1 MSYKKVPTWKNG
13 SWSYTEFDTKEDFIA
28 FVKPLFKEP
37 GLYNFDKT
45 AFLFN
50 EQMRNFER
58 DGYYCAYPEGSLDS
72 IKYWELEKEKCRE
85 GAIFHGDNTTWYLP
99 RDYYDWINFN
109 PLYNKVKNDYG
120 RVNVY
125 DTQYHVSLYELLA
138 ELHGVHA
145 AILKKRQIA
154 MSYFHAAK
162 LLNQLWFEKGPT
174 LKMGASDKRYVDE
187 QGTWEYLEA
196 GRNFRN
202 THTAWYREMNPG
214 GTGNWQQKHE
224 ETVNGKT
231 IKKGN
236 MGKLIALTFERK
248 ANTGVGGPCLAL
260 GTKVWMADGSLRKVE
275 DLQVGEYVVG
285 KDGYPKKIIRLFT
298 GEDEMYQVDQTR
310 GMSYTVTSQ
319 HKLCLKHRDANI
331 SEKNRYRLLTPPEWL
346 ALTPYNQK
354 VMVGLRNSL
363 PLEFPRKE
371 VLIEPYYLGLWLGDG
386 FRDTTGIIVNE
397 TRDPEIV
404 QYLEE
409 YSNRLGGVL
418 WKNQRHRKDYKDK
431 MMSCGIRGKGFGK
444 QVNFNANI
452 LIPSFVKYNLFYN
465 KHIPWSYLKNDV
477 ETRLQVLA
485 GLIDSDGNYDPDRGR
500 FTIGSSNKRFLR
512 QVARLVT
519 SLGMRVW
526 WGKGVSKTGFGVGND
541 MFTITIYME
550 NPSVIP
556 TRVARKKGK
565 TRSKDKCKNST
576 PVFITPVGVQK
587 YAGFECEDNYFL
599 LQDGTITHNCKIF
612 FYEEGGIAKTADKTY
627 GYMRQALRFGMF
639 TTGLFIISGSVGELT
654 ECEPLKKFVMNPDDN
669 GFYSV
674 ESNLLDENG
683 TIGRTAMFIPEQ
695 WSMEPYIDE
704 FGNSLV
710 KEALAALE
718 ELYEGFRRTLDPGDY
733 QFEVSQ
739 RPRNIKEAFGFRGES
754 EFPKHILSAQRRR
767 IEEKSYPKQY
777 LDIELD
783 GDTGKPKF
791 KASTRSPISDFP
803 ISPKTVDKRG
813 CVVVWE
819 KPVKDPPWG
828 AYYASID
835 PVEKGK
841 TRTSESLCS
850 IYVHKTPFETR
861 RLNDQGELEVVSE
874 QPGMVAAWCG
884 RFDDPNDTNN
894 YLQWIIEMY
903 NAWTVVENNVSTFI
917 THMIGKNLQKYLVPT
932 NQMIFKADLKGEMD
946 TSGYGW
952 RNTGSIFRD
961 NMLQYLKDHIR
972 LVVHQEF
979 TKDGSKVVKTI
990 LGVEEIRDIMLIT
1003 EMEQYKA
1010 GLNVDRLIAYTAL
1023 RVFIAIQ
1030 EAHRKHI
1037 VVDKTKEKEDNKS
1050 NFAKLQTSPFRHMGG
1065 SNAKAT
1071 RPMGR
1076 NPFKNMR

>member
-13 SWSYTEFDTKEDFIA
+13 SWSYTEFATKEDFIA

-37 GLYNFDKT
+37 GTCNFDKT

-58 DGYYCAYPEGSLDS
+58 DGYYCIHPEGTLDS
-72 IKYWELEKEKCRE
+72 IKYWEFEKEKCRE
-85 GAIFHGDNTTWYLP
+85 GAIFHGDNDTWYLP

-109 PLYNKVKNDYG
+109 PLYDKVKNDFS

-125 DTQYHVSLYELLA
+125 DTQYYVSIYELLA
-138 ELHGVHA
+138 ELHGMHA

-224 ETVNGKT
+224 ETIDGKT

-248 ANTGVGGPCLAL
+248 PNTGVGGP
-260 GTKVWMADGSLRKVE
+260 
-275 DLQVGEYVVG
+275 
-285 KDGYPKKIIRLFT
+285 
-298 GEDEMYQVDQTR
+298 
-310 GMSYTVTSQ
+310 
-319 HKLCLKHRDANI
+319 
-331 SEKNRYRLLTPPEWL
+331 
-346 ALTPYNQK
+346 
-354 VMVGLRNSL
+354 
-363 PLEFPRKE
+363 
-371 VLIEPYYLGLWLGDG
+371 
-386 FRDTTGIIVNE
+386 
-397 TRDPEIV
+397 
-404 QYLEE
+404 
-409 YSNRLGGVL
+409 
-418 WKNQRHRKDYKDK
+418 
-431 MMSCGIRGKGFGK
+431 
-444 QVNFNANI
+444 
-452 LIPSFVKYNLFYN
+452 
-465 KHIPWSYLKNDV
+465 
-477 ETRLQVLA
+477 
-485 GLIDSDGNYDPDRGR
+485 
-500 FTIGSSNKRFLR
+500 
-512 QVARLVT
+512 
-519 SLGMRVW
+519 
-526 WGKGVSKTGFGVGND
+526 
-541 MFTITIYME
+541 
-550 NPSVIP
+550 
-556 TRVARKKGK
+556 
-565 TRSKDKCKNST
+565 
-576 PVFITPVGVQK
+576 
-587 YAGFECEDNYFL
+587 
-599 LQDGTITHNCKIF
+599 CKIF

-627 GYMRQALRFGMF
+627 GYMRQALRFGML
-639 TTGLFIISGSVGELT
+639 TTGIFIISGSVGELT

-674 ESNLLDENG
+674 ESNLIDDKG

-718 ELYEGFRRTLDPGDY
+718 ELYDEFRRTLDPNDY
-733 QFEVSQ
+733 QFEISQ
-739 RPRNIKEAFGFRGES
+739 RPRNIKEAFDFRGES
-754 EFPKHILSAQRRR
+754 EFPKHLLSAQRRR
-767 IEEKSYPKQY
+767 IEEKEYPKEY
-777 LDIELD
+777 CDIEID
-783 GDTGKPKF
+783 ETDGKPRYIK
-791 KASTRSPISDFP
+791 STRNPISDFP

-819 KPVKDPPWG
+819 RPVKNPPFG
-828 AYYASID
+828 AYYASVD

-850 IYVHKTPFETR
+850 IYVHKTAFETR
-861 RLNDQGELEVVSE
+861 RLNGEGKLEVTSE
-874 QPGMVAAWCG
+874 EPGMVAAWCG
-884 RFDDPNDTNN
+884 RFDNPDDTHN

-903 NAWTVVENNVSTFI
+903 GAWTVVENNVSGFI

-932 NQMIFKADLKGEMD
+932 NQMIFKADIRGNMD

-972 LVVHQEF
+972 TITNQEF
-979 TKDGSKVVKTI
+979 TSDGSKVVKTV
-990 LGVEEIRDIMLIT
+990 LGIEEIKDIMLIT
-1003 EMEQYKA
+1003 EMEQYRA
-1010 GLNVDRLIAYTAL
+1010 GINVDRLVSYTAL
-1023 RVFIAIQ
+1023 RVLIALQ
-1030 EAHRKHI
+1030 EAHRGRV
-1037 VVDKTKEKEDNKS
+1037 VVDKTKEKEVDMSK
-1050 NFAKLQTSPFRHMGG
+1050 FAKLQTSPFRHMGG
-1065 SNAKAT
+1065 NNRSTKGT
-1071 RPMGR
+1071 R
-1076 NPFKNMR
+1076 NPFKHMR